1 MLLPV
6 LESSMGLLGLGLGVA
21 SLDIDRLLSNNITVG
36 IFSAKIQQNIDNI
49 CSKTKTKRMYS
60 NTGIEFLPQTQ
71 IF

>member
-36 IFSAKIQQNIDNI
+36 IFSAKIQQN
-49 CSKTKTKRMYS
+49 R
-60 NTGIEFLPQTQ
+60 
-71 IF
+71 